1 MRPTDVTLRFLKD
14 YRAADSIEPMYL
26 AGQVAAVNRI
36 FAQCLVELG
45 YAEYFLQAKGQ
56 TA

>member
-1 MRPTDVTLRFLKD
+1 MRATDVTLRFLRD
-14 YRAADSIEPMYL
+14 YYAADSKQPMYL
-26 AGQVAAVNRI
+26 AGQVAAVNKI

-45 YAEYFLQAKGQ
+45 YAEYFVTAKGQ